1 MLIQFQ
7 FMTFFIDTPISSSS
21 LYVVVYECMLNKS
34 GMNAID
40 LFSVCAI
47 DQATPAAPLASG
59 GRDSYYILL
68 EGPQL

>member
-47 DQATPAAPLASG
+47 GQATPAAPAAAEIHITF
-59 GRDSYYILL
+59 Y
-68 EGPQL
+68 

>member
-7 FMTFFIDTPISSSS
+7 FMTFFIDTPAISSSS

-47 DQATPAAPLASG
+47 GRATPAAPAAAEIHITF
-59 GRDSYYILL
+59 Y
-68 EGPQL
+68 

>member
-1 MLIQFQ
+1 MLIPFQ

-47 DQATPAAPLASG
+47 GRATPAAPAAAEIHITF
-59 GRDSYYILL
+59 Y
-68 EGPQL
+68 